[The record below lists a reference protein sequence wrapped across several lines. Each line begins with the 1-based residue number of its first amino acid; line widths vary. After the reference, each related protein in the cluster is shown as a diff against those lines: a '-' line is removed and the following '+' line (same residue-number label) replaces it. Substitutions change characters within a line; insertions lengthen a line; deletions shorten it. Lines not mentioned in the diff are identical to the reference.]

1 MITLTN
7 LTYSYHRGVV
17 AINDASAVVS
27 PGIHLL
33 LGENGAGKTTLLRI
47 IGGLLIPQ
55 NGSCSIDGE
64 DVKLRLPST
73 LQRTFFLPDTV
84 ELPAKSVNA
93 FAAIHSRFYP
103 NFSRDTLEANL
114 REFGLTGDEEFSK
127 LSLGMR
133 HKAIVAYAISLHV
146 DVLLLDNLN
155 KYELILASGSPRRRE
170 LLGMLDLDFKIDTS
184 YSIDESV
191 PAGVAAIDVAPYL
204 SGMKA
209 MAFPLTENDR
219 KLVITADTVVIIDDE
234 VLGKPVDESEACL
247 MLEKLQGRT
256 QTVVTGVTV
265 RTYDRSVTFRAESK
279 VEFAELSRG
288 EIEYYVKKYRPLD
301 KAGAYGIQEWIGA
314 AGIRSIEGSFY
325 NVMGLPVHRLYECL
339 KTF

>member
-1 MITLTN
+1 MN
-7 LTYSYHRGVV
+7 Q
-17 AINDASAVVS
+17 
-27 PGIHLL
+27 P
-33 LGENGAGKTTLLRI
+33 
-47 IGGLLIPQ
+47 
-55 NGSCSIDGE
+55 
-64 DVKLRLPST
+64 
-73 LQRTFFLPDTV
+73 
-84 ELPAKSVNA
+84 
-93 FAAIHSRFYP
+93 
-103 NFSRDTLEANL
+103 
-114 REFGLTGDEEFSK
+114 
-127 LSLGMR
+127 
-133 HKAIVAYAISLHV
+133 
-146 DVLLLDNLN
+146 LDNLN

-339 KTF
+339 ETF